1 MNTAEPK
8 ITHIQISDRL
18 NDTFTIIT
26 YEKIKEKVYE
36 FLTIIVSFN
45 DSKNYW
51 SILLWK
57 DNDMTIL
64 EHANFNCIP
73 IGSKRLITLNSNNFE
88 SDFDSEFIE
97 EISIKIYNK
106 LQLIEN

>member
-1 MNTAEPK
+1 MNVNDLTVKKQCYLFEP
-8 ITHIQISDRL
+8 
-18 NDTFTIIT
+18 N